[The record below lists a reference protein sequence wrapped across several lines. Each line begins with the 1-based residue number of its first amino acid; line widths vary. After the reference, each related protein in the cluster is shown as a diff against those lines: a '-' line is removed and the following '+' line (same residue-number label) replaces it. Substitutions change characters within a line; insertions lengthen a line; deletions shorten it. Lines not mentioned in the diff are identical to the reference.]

1 MSKFKPFYIWWI
13 FVLLTVTGVFWGGYQ
28 GFIEDI
34 WLKDVTFATS
44 AIALIFTY
52 SLTVMGY
59 VSWYISN
66 NQNWSPV
73 RHLMKRVWFLAEIEM
88 GIAIIG
94 TGLGLILLFGVNST
108 INASDPASLQL
119 LLTHLWSSLGVAF
132 YPNALGMIT
141 SILIKLMVYFISEE
155 SENKNEFLT

>member
-28 GFIEDI
+28 GYITDI

-44 AIALIFTY
+44 FITAIFVY
-52 SLTVMGY
+52 SMAIMGY
-59 VSWYISN
+59 VSWYISKN
-66 NQNWSPV
+66 ENWTPI
-73 RHLMKRVWFLAEIEM
+73 RHLMRRVWFLAEIEM

-94 TGLGLILLFGVNST
+94 TGLGLILLFGVNGT
-108 INASDPASLQL
+108 INVSDPSALQA
-119 LLTHLWSSLGVAF
+119 LLTQLWSSLGVAF

-141 SILIKLMVYFISEE
+141 SVLIKLMVYFISEE
-155 SENKNEFLT
+155 SDNDAQP